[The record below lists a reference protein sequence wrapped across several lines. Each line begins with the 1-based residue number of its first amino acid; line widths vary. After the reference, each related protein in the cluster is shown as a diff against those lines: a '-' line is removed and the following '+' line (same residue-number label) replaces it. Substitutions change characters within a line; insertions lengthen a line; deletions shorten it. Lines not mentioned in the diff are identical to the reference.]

1 MLKEIIHNKKL
12 YALIIKETYQKKK
25 GISFFTE
32 NNANQQIGFMSHP
45 KNYFIKP
52 HKHQKR
58 ETKIFI
64 TSEVIILQK
73 GKLRVDFYDTEQ
85 NYLFSD
91 VVSAGDI
98 LMLAEG
104 GHGFKVL
111 EEVDFVEI
119 KQGPFLGEKD
129 KFKFDLLP
137 DSFVKFRN
145 EI

>member
-32 NNANQQIGFMSHP
+32 NNANQQIGYMSHP

-73 GKLRVDFYDTEQ
+73 GKLRVDFYDTKKK
-85 NYLFSD
+85 YLFS
-91 VVSAGDI
+91 VVLKKNQI
-98 LMLAEG
+98 IMLVHG

-111 EEVDFVEI
+111 EPVKMLEI
-119 KQGPFLGEKD
+119 KQGPYANDKD
-129 KFKFDLLP
+129 KVKFDKI
-137 DSFVKFRN
+137 DEKK
-145 EI
+145 IKIKKI

>member
-73 GKLRVDFYDTEQ
+73 GKLRVDFYDTRKK
-85 NYLFSD
+85 YLFS
-91 VVSAGDI
+91 VVI
-98 LMLAEG
+98 KKNQIIMLVHG

-111 EEVDFVEI
+111 EPVKMLEI
-119 KQGPFLGEKD
+119 KQGPYVSDKD
-129 KFKFDLLP
+129 KVKFDKI
-137 DSFVKFRN
+137 DEKKIKIKKV
-145 EI
+145 

>member
-73 GKLRVDFYDTEQ
+73 GKLRVDFYDTRKK
-85 NYLFSD
+85 YLFS
-91 VVSAGDI
+91 VVI
-98 LMLAEG
+98 KKNQIIMLVHG
-104 GHGFKVL
+104 GHGFKAL
-111 EEVDFVEI
+111 EPVKMLEI
-119 KQGPFLGEKD
+119 KQGPYNLIKD
-129 KFKFDLLP
+129 KIKFEN
-137 DSFVKFRN
+137 VN
-145 EI
+145 EKKIKLKK